1 MASSTLE
8 YASTDA
14 APIRRSA
21 AALLW
26 RRLSKN
32 VMSLVAFGV
41 IAAVA
46 LASVAAPVIMPY
58 DPDAPDAEHALETPS
73 RRHWLGTDLY
83 GRDQLTRIVYA
94 GRVDLLVALAATAIA
109 LSLGA
114 VLGAVSGYRSGWL
127 DQLLMR
133 VIDTIQAFPSFI
145 LAMGIAAALGNS
157 VTNIVIAIAIT
168 HVPIY
173 GRLIRG
179 EMLRIRETEYAEA
192 ARTVGN
198 RRRRIIFYHLL
209 PNCFPPVE
217 VDPSAHHPR
226 GRAEQAQV
234 GERGHRLAGARLA
247 DEPDHLAA
255 PDLQARPVHRLHHAL
270 VGVEVHREVPDR
282 EQIGHTPFIRGSST
296 SRSASPSRLN
306 ESTVAMIARPGKTK
320 IHHSPET
327 M

>member
-14 APIRRSA
+14 APVRRSA

-26 RRLSKN
+26 RRLSRN
-32 VMSLVAFGV
+32 AMSLVAFGV
-41 IAAVA
+41 ITAVA
-46 LASVAAPVIMPY
+46 LAAVAAPVIMPY
-58 DPDAPDAEHALETPS
+58 DPDAPDADHALEAPS

-83 GRDQLTRIVYA
+83 GRDQLARIVYA

-109 LSLGA
+109 LSLGV
-114 VLGAVSGYRSGWL
+114 VLGAVSGYRGGWL

-179 EMLRIRETEYAEA
+179 EMLRIREMEYAEA

-198 RRRRIIFYHLL
+198 RQRRIIFHHLL
-209 PNCFPPVE
+209 PNCFPPVIVQATLAMGFAILTVAALSYIGLGIRPPTSE
-217 VDPSAHHPR
+217 WGAMT
-226 GRAEQAQV
+226 AEGAGYIV
-234 GERGHRLAGARLA
+234 SGEWWIFLFPGVAIMATVLSFN
-247 DEPDHLAA
+247 
-255 PDLQARPVHRLHHAL
+255 L
-270 VGVEVHREVPDR
+270 VGDALRDVLDPRMKGV
-282 EQIGHTPFIRGSST
+282 
-296 SRSASPSRLN
+296 
-306 ESTVAMIARPGKTK
+306 
-320 IHHSPET
+320 
-327 M
+327 

>member
-14 APIRRSA
+14 APVRRSA

-26 RRLSKN
+26 RRLSRN

-46 LASVAAPVIMPY
+46 LAAVAAPVIMPY
-58 DPDAPDAEHALETPS
+58 DPDAPDAEHALEAPS

-109 LSLGA
+109 LSLGV
-114 VLGAVSGYRSGWL
+114 VLGAVSGYRGGWL

-179 EMLRIRETEYAEA
+179 EMLRIREMEYAEA

-198 RRRRIIFYHLL
+198 RQRRIIFHHLL
-209 PNCFPPVE
+209 PNCFPPVIVQATLAMGFAILTVAALSYIGLGIRPPTSE
-217 VDPSAHHPR
+217 WGAMT
-226 GRAEQAQV
+226 AEGAGYIV
-234 GERGHRLAGARLA
+234 SGEWWIFLFPGVAIMATVLSFN
-247 DEPDHLAA
+247 
-255 PDLQARPVHRLHHAL
+255 L
-270 VGVEVHREVPDR
+270 VGDALRDVLDPRMKGV
-282 EQIGHTPFIRGSST
+282 
-296 SRSASPSRLN
+296 
-306 ESTVAMIARPGKTK
+306 
-320 IHHSPET
+320 
-327 M
+327 